1 MKLKVNVKQIGQRR
15 QKVAPADFELSKIP
29 KTVRELITATV
40 EKCVFEYNERVR
52 AGDSNVK
59 PLSDEEIHDMAYIGK
74 IAFGVNYG
82 EKEQDLGKAV
92 ENALQ
97 SYEDGIYRVFINDKQ
112 LENLDDAIDLSEN
125 DSLTF
130 IRLTML
136 SGRMW

>member
-1 MKLKVNVKQIGQRR
+1 MTLKVNIKQIGQRR
-15 QKVAPADFELSKIP
+15 QKVAPVDFELVKMP
-29 KTVRELITATV
+29 NTVRELIELTV
-40 EKCVFEYNERVR
+40 EKCVNEYNERVR
-52 AGDSNVK
+52 AGDTNVK
-59 PLSDEEIHDMAYIGK
+59 PLSESDIRDMADIGK
-74 IAFGVNYG
+74 IAFGINYG

-97 SYEDGIYRVFINDKQ
+97 SYEDGIYRVFINDEQ
-112 LENLDDAIDLSEN
+112 LEKLDDTINLSEN

>member
-1 MKLKVNVKQIGQRR
+1 MTLKVNIKQIGQRR
-15 QKVAPADFELSKIP
+15 QKVAPVDFELAQKP
-29 KTVRELITATV
+29 NTVRELIGLTV
-40 EKCVFEYNERVR
+40 EKCVNEYNERVR
-52 AGDSNVK
+52 AGDTNVK
-59 PLSDEEIHDMAYIGK
+59 PLSEQDIHDMANIGK
-74 IAFGVNYG
+74 IAFGINYG

-97 SYEDGIYRVFINDKQ
+97 SFEDGIYRVFINDEQ
-112 LENLDDAIDLSEN
+112 LEKLDDTVNLSEN

>member
-1 MKLKVNVKQIGQRR
+1 MNLMVNIKHIGQRR
-15 QKVAPADFELSKIP
+15 QKVAPVDFELVKTP
-29 KTVRELITATV
+29 NTVRELIECTV
-40 EKCVFEYNERVR
+40 EKCVAEYNERVR
-52 AGDSNVK
+52 TGDSNIK

-74 IAFGVNYG
+74 IAFGINYG
-82 EKEQDLGKAV
+82 EKEQDLGKAA

-97 SYEDGIYRVFINDKQ
+97 SYEDGIYRVFINDEQ
-112 LENLDDAIDLSEN
+112 LEKLDDPINLSEN